1 MKAGNDPEAPKGHRL
16 RGDQMAIF
24 LARNAT
30 DLTEA
35 IMPCEGRTAADVVG
49 SAKAQEMDLNIGH
62 FIKVL
67 FSDEARGLSLTYVWF
82 KSNYM
87 LVRHSHD
94 ADCVYYIVSGE
105 LTLGDE
111 TMGPGDGFLVPA
123 NAKYSYRAGPSG
135 VEVLEFRTAT
145 KFNIVLSNTE
155 SVWSK
160 MLDVRAQ
167 NREAWASEAVP
178 AAAAR
183 MGARTQD

>member
-1 MKAGNDPEAPKGHRL
+1 METGNEPDTPKGHRV
-16 RGDQMAIF
+16 RPDQMAIF

-30 DLTEA
+30 DLTEST
-35 IMPCEGRTAADVVG
+35 MPCEGRTAADVAGV
-49 SAKAQEMDLNIGH
+49 AKAQERDLNIGH

-67 FSDEARGLSLTYVWF
+67 FSDDARGVSLTYVWF

-94 ADCVYYIVSGE
+94 ADCVYYVVSGE
-105 LTLGDE
+105 LVLGDE
-111 TMGPGDGFLVPA
+111 TMGPGDGFMVPA
-123 NAKYSYRAGPSG
+123 NAKYSYRAGPGG

-155 SVWSK
+155 TAWSK
-160 MLDVRAQ
+160 MLDVRAA
-167 NREAWASEAVP
+167 NREAWASEAPP

-183 MGARTQD
+183 MGARTQE